1 MENTNIKTCEEY
13 VVKHITDIEGK
24 LEEAYNLI
32 NEQSEEIEKLDEILK
47 LIHKRLHFKTT
58 TNEDRY
64 IEFDTV
70 WEDYDKDIYDNLLG
84 FLNS

>member
-13 VVKHITDIEGK
+13 VVKHITDVEGK

-32 NEQSEEIEKLDEILK
+32 NKRSEEIEKMDKVLK
-47 LIHKRLHFKTT
+47 TIFKRLHLKTT
-58 TNEDRY
+58 TSGDRY

-70 WEDYDKDIYDNLLG
+70 WEDYDKDMYDDLLG
-84 FLNS
+84 FLIS

>member
-13 VVKHITDIEGK
+13 VVKRITDVEGK
-24 LEEAYNLI
+24 LGESYNLI
-32 NEQSEEIEKLDEILK
+32 NEQLKEIEKLNKVLESIF
-47 LIHKRLHFKTT
+47 KRLHLKTT
-58 TNEDRY
+58 KDEDRY

-70 WEDYDKDIYDNLLG
+70 WEDYDKDMYDSLLG